1 MKKVSD
7 KTLIAE
13 RPLFFCGNGRC
24 LQETVLNKVSTN
36 IRIDM
41 QTKEEAT
48 AILENLGFTV
58 SGAVNIFLR
67 QVVLNK
73 GLPFEI
79 ALRDTKQE
87 K

>member
-1 MKKVSD
+1 MSK
-7 KTLIAE
+7 I
-13 RPLFFCGNGRC
+13 
-24 LQETVLNKVSTN
+24 STN

-41 QTKEEAT
+41 QTKEEAS
-48 AILENLGFTV
+48 AILENLGFSV

-67 QVVLNK
+67 QVVLHK

-79 ALRDTKQE
+79 ALRDAKHE

>member
-1 MKKVSD
+1 MPPVFLWGWQMFTGDSMS
-7 KTLIAE
+7 
-13 RPLFFCGNGRC
+13 
-24 LQETVLNKVSTN
+24 KVSTN

-41 QTKEEAT
+41 QTKEEAS
-48 AILENLGFTV
+48 AILENLGFSV

-79 ALRDTKQE
+79 SLRDAKQE

>member
-1 MKKVSD
+1 MS
-7 KTLIAE
+7 
-13 RPLFFCGNGRC
+13 
-24 LQETVLNKVSTN
+24 KVSTN

-79 ALRDTKQE
+79 ALRDAKQE

>member
-1 MKKVSD
+1 M
-7 KTLIAE
+7 
-13 RPLFFCGNGRC
+13 
-24 LQETVLNKVSTN
+24 NKVSTN

-41 QTKEEAT
+41 QTKEEAS

-79 ALRDTKQE
+79 ALRDVKQE
-87 K
+87 KSVTRI

>member
-1 MKKVSD
+1 MFTGD
-7 KTLIAE
+7 
-13 RPLFFCGNGRC
+13 NM
-24 LQETVLNKVSTN
+24 NKVSTN

-48 AILENLGFTV
+48 AILENLGFPI
-58 SGAVNIFLR
+58 SDAVNIFLR

-79 ALRDTKQE
+79 SLRDAKQE

>member
-1 MKKVSD
+1 M
-7 KTLIAE
+7 
-13 RPLFFCGNGRC
+13 
-24 LQETVLNKVSTN
+24 NKISTN

-79 ALRDTKQE
+79 TLRDAKQE

>member
-1 MKKVSD
+1 
-7 KTLIAE
+7 
-13 RPLFFCGNGRC
+13 
-24 LQETVLNKVSTN
+24 
-36 IRIDM
+36 M

-79 ALRDTKQE
+79 ALRDVKQE